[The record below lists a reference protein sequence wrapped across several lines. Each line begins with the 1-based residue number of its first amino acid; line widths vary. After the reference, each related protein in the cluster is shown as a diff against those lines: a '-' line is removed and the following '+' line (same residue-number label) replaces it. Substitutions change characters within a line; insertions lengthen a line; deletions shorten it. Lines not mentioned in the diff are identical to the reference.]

1 MVQHIKS
8 LNHKDHRNL
17 NLYSKCDLTFHYVHL
32 YNIFKA
38 TLMLPREAPPQK
50 KKKKKKKK
58 MCGSGY
64 PTNPSYLPHTLNFF
78 RQPIILPYE

>member
-50 KKKKKKKK
+50 KKKKKKKR
-58 MCGSGY
+58 CVV
-64 PTNPSYLPHTLNFF
+64 
-78 RQPIILPYE
+78 QVILPTPATYPIP